1 MRGVLVLLN
10 FKNFIFNF
18 FMLAI
23 FIFMPF
29 LMDLNLNFVGLTF
42 FVNTIFC
49 IIFIGLSLNKTINV
63 LLFYYIF
70 NLIFM
75 SFVPWINYSNN
86 IMYWSPNVFSDND
99 YLLANS
105 IIFIFNVFIYIFY
118 SIFSFRYKEEESL
131 NNNKEPNFFISII
144 LCLISFLIIFYAFD
158 FNIIRLFFRGIEGD
172 IYESVNANPLFSIF
186 IMLSRLLPAFIL
198 IRYLVIKKY
207 YKALLISIF
216 VLLCAFPTGIARFLV
231 AFIYLPLFL
240 MIISSLRKSINLTLM
255 IILSFIF
262 IFPFLNQFR
271 YFSVDQDIKFIPQL
285 SFFNQAHFDAYQN
298 LVEVLRVEF
307 ITYGYQLIGVLFFF
321 IPRKI
326 WNEKPTGSGHQLS
339 LNNNYNFSNISMP
352 YIAEGYVNFGYLG
365 FILFCIFL
373 AFLMKRIDT
382 MYLNS
387 SVISF
392 NYSKGIFLCAAIFFM
407 LRGDLMSSFSFLLA
421 GIVSF
426 KIAEKI

>member
-1 MRGVLVLLN
+1 MLLN
-10 FKNFIFNF
+10 LKNFLFNF
-18 FMLAI
+18 IMVAI

-29 LMDLNLNFVGLTF
+29 LMELNLDFVGVTF
-42 FVNTIFC
+42 FINTIVC
-49 IIFIGLSLNKTINV
+49 VILIGLSLNKTINV

-75 SFVPWINYSNN
+75 SFIPWINYSNN
-86 IMYWSPNVFSDND
+86 IVYWSPNAFSEYD

-105 IIFIFNVFIYIFY
+105 VIFIFNIFIYIFY
-118 SIFSFRYKEEESL
+118 SMFSFNYKPEEVLSSD
-131 NNNKEPNFFISII
+131 KEPNFFISLI
-144 LCLISFLIIFYAFD
+144 LCFISFLIIFYAFN
-158 FNIIRLFFRGIEGD
+158 FNVMRLFFRGIEGD
-172 IYESVNANPLFSIF
+172 VYESANANPLFSIF
-186 IMLSRLLPAFIL
+186 VMLSRLLPAFIL
-198 IRYLVIKKY
+198 IRYLVSKKY
-207 YKALLISIF
+207 YKALVIAIF

-240 MIISSLRKSINLTLM
+240 IIVGFLRKSINLTLM

-271 YFSVDQDIKFIPQL
+271 YFSIDQEIKFIPEL

-298 LVEVLRVEF
+298 LVEVLRIEF
-307 ITYGYQLIGVLFFF
+307 VTYGYQLLGVLFFF

-326 WNEKPTGSGHQLS
+326 WNDKPTGSGHQLS
-339 LNNNYNFSNISMP
+339 IDNNYAFSNISMP

-365 FILFCIFL
+365 FILFCVFL

-382 MYLNS
+382 VYLNS
-387 SVISF
+387 SVINF
-392 NYSKGIFLCAAIFFM
+392 NYSKGVFLCAAIFFM

-421 GIVSF
+421 GIISF
-426 KIAEKI
+426 KIVEKI